1 MIVSKFNCFTIAI
14 GFFLWS
20 ILGFSL
26 SGHDKLSYSKKATIV
41 GDYDQEQTI
50 VIAYKDSL
58 SGDSIFLVQRKE
70 SNIPLHFFK
79 NIVTDVC
86 FDNECRLLQVSVYW
100 NITGRYLGFDL
111 PPGEFLSK
119 HDHKPFSQDEYER
132 LNDLLADPNLPL
144 NAVSFEELIE
154 IPDLTSDSIDGIS
167 GATTKTISEMV
178 VKGAAYTT
186 YTLWNIVHGPTQDL
200 VVQKTEKQLSPDL
213 IDLILKSPDQS
224 DKVWVLGRIT
234 SRTILTKKLTTSLL
248 EIIAGDDFFL
258 AYSALNALKSS
269 HLASTSLQSNLFS
282 IYEHADHSIQRMII
296 EKLMKTSSLSSTFVV
311 RSRAILGTL
320 NGKQLGDMLKLYAN
334 HDINDMET
342 LNVVAK
348 ILKNEN
354 RFVSRQAYNF
364 LKSSHLS
371 DQEIEALK
379 NK

>member
-1 MIVSKFNCFTIAI
+1 MIVSKLNFFTIAI
-14 GFFLWS
+14 GFFLWG

-26 SGHDKLSYSKKATIV
+26 SGHDKLSYSKEATIV
-41 GDYDQEQTI
+41 GDYDQEQTK

-119 HDHKPFSQDEYER
+119 RDHKPFSHSEYER

-154 IPDLTSDSIDGIS
+154 VPDLISDSIDGIS
-167 GATTKTISEMV
+167 GATTKALSEMV

-200 VVQKTEKQLSPDL
+200 IVQKTEKQLSPDL

-224 DKVWVLGRIT
+224 DKVWVLDKINSG
-234 SRTILTKKLTTSLL
+234 TILTKKLTTSLL

-269 HLASTSLQSNLFS
+269 HLESTSLQSNLFS
-282 IYEHADHSIQRMII
+282 IYENADHSIQRMII
-296 EKLMKTSSLSSTFVV
+296 EKLMKAPALGSNFVV
-311 RSRAILGTL
+311 QSRKLLETL
-320 NGKQLGDMLKLYAN
+320 NGKQLGDLLKLYTK
-334 HDINDMET
+334 HDIYDTQTIE
-342 LNVVAK
+342 VVAK
-348 ILKNEN
+348 ILKNDN
-354 RFVSRQAYNF
+354 SFIARQAYNF
-364 LKSSHLS
+364 LKSSPLT
-371 DQEIEALK
+371 DLEIENLK
-379 NK
+379 NR